1 MASAETR
8 CVARRPPPPPPPRAI
23 TTRARAPRL
32 GRGRGRAAPRRTTTT
47 TTTTTRA
54 VSMSSSSSSS
64 SSPGGSMDQMRVT
77 TVDVACVPGT
87 EAAFAAASIAN
98 ARSSVEEEDNARF
111 DVLQDVG
118 DDAKFVLVEIYDSPE
133 GGASSMRPATLVPI
147 RPRSRGERR
156 SLRTLSPGASLRPG
170 SLAFQR
176 PPSTPFISASDAHE
190 LHPDV
195 RRFERRTRPSTLT
208 SVAAHK
214 ETAHYARWRDDV
226 ADAMA
231 VPRRAGKYVPVY
243 PWRGL
248 WGSGAAARRK
258 ASARSTPEEASF
270 LKPRRDDGDRATRTK
285 MRMRRVLSHTGPRTT
300 AFGDGGRRSLRTFA
314 VVSLRPGPPAFNPRP
329 RRLSTPLLTPLNST
343 PTFARIE
350 RP

>member
-1 MASAETR
+1 
-8 CVARRPPPPPPPRAI
+8 
-23 TTRARAPRL
+23 
-32 GRGRGRAAPRRTTTT
+32 
-47 TTTTTRA
+47 
-54 VSMSSSSSSS
+54 
-64 SSPGGSMDQMRVT
+64 MDQMRVT

-133 GGASSMRPATLVPI
+133 GGASSTRPSTLVPI

-156 SLRTLSPGASLRPG
+156 SLRTLSPGVYFSPPRVPRV
-170 SLAFQR
+170 QR
-176 PPSTPFISASDAHE
+176 PPSTPFISASDPHE

-270 LKPRRDDGDRATRTK
+270 LKPRRDDGASDENEDEARSISHWSPYDRV
-285 MRMRRVLSHTGPRTT
+285 RVVNADP
-300 AFGDGGRRSLRTFA
+300 
-314 VVSLRPGPPAFNPRP
+314 
-329 RRLSTPLLTPLNST
+329 
-343 PTFARIE
+343 
-350 RP
+350 

>member
-1 MASAETR
+1 MASAVSR
-8 CVARRPPPPPPPRAI
+8 CVARRPPPSPPPRAI

-32 GRGRGRAAPRRTTTT
+32 GRGRGRAAPRRRTTTT

-133 GGASSMRPATLVPI
+133 GGASSMRPSTLVPI

-170 SLAFQR
+170 SLAFN
-176 PPSTPFISASDAHE
+176 A
-190 LHPDV
+190 
-195 RRFERRTRPSTLT
+195 
-208 SVAAHK
+208 
-214 ETAHYARWRDDV
+214 
-226 ADAMA
+226 
-231 VPRRAGKYVPVY
+231 
-243 PWRGL
+243 
-248 WGSGAAARRK
+248 
-258 ASARSTPEEASF
+258 
-270 LKPRRDDGDRATRTK
+270 
-285 MRMRRVLSHTGPRTT
+285 
-300 AFGDGGRRSLRTFA
+300 
-314 VVSLRPGPPAFNPRP
+314 RP
-329 RRLSTPLLTPLNST
+329 RRLSSPLLTPTNST
-343 PTFARIE
+343 PTFVALNDGPDPRPSRQSPRTRRRRTTRGGATTSRTRWRSRGARGSTSPCI
-350 RP
+350 RGAGSGGAARRRGGRRARGRRRRRRRF

>member
-1 MASAETR
+1 
-8 CVARRPPPPPPPRAI
+8 
-23 TTRARAPRL
+23 
-32 GRGRGRAAPRRTTTT
+32 
-47 TTTTTRA
+47 
-54 VSMSSSSSSS
+54 
-64 SSPGGSMDQMRVT
+64 MDQMRVT

-133 GGASSMRPATLVPI
+133 GGASSMRPSTLVPI
-147 RPRSRGERR
+147 RPRRRGERR
-156 SLRTLSPGASLRPG
+156 SLRTLSPGASLRP
-170 SLAFQR
+170 SPR
-176 PPSTPFISASDAHE
+176 VSTPPSTPFNSASDAFQ

-270 LKPRRDDGDRATRTK
+270 LKPRRDDGASDENEDEVRSDLTLVPIRP
-285 MRMRRVLSHTGPRTT
+285 RRRGE
-300 AFGDGGRRSLRTFA
+300 RRSLRTFSPG
-314 VVSLRPGPPAFNPRP
+314 VSLRPGSPAFNPRP
-329 RRLSTPLLTPLNST
+329 RRLSTPLLTPFNST
-343 PTFARIE
+343 PTFARID

>member
-133 GGASSMRPATLVPI
+133 GGASTALVPI
-147 RPRSRGERR
+147 RQRRRGERR
-156 SLRTLSPGASLRPG
+156 SLRTLLPGVSLRPG
-170 SLAFQR
+170 SLAFN
-176 PPSTPFISASDAHE
+176 
-190 LHPDV
+190 
-195 RRFERRTRPSTLT
+195 
-208 SVAAHK
+208 
-214 ETAHYARWRDDV
+214 AR
-226 ADAMA
+226 
-231 VPRRAGKYVPVY
+231 
-243 PWRGL
+243 
-248 WGSGAAARRK
+248 
-258 ASARSTPEEASF
+258 
-270 LKPRRDDGDRATRTK
+270 
-285 MRMRRVLSHTGPRTT
+285 H
-300 AFGDGGRRSLRTFA
+300 
-314 VVSLRPGPPAFNPRP
+314 
-329 RRLSTPLLTPLNST
+329 RRLSSPLLTPTNST
-343 PTFARIE
+343 PTFVALNDGPDPRPSRQSPRTRRRRTTRGGETTSRTRWQSRGARGSTSPCI
-350 RP
+350 RGAGSGGAARRRGGRRARGRRRRRRRF